1 MPGQRIF
8 GNSINNATYMGLSSN
23 ILWHQ
28 TNFNSLRKI
37 LSSKTILCSYS
48 LEDTRFVLGGKTAF
62 AMVSM
67 CDLPFSELTSYL
79 SKYGGYSLG
88 FSRSWGISHK
98 FNPVWYCDPQSMAA
112 DFIKHS
118 LERMRRTGSG
128 DGEALLFS
136 NVLSYVKMVEDELPK
151 HNYKRYRFYDE
162 REVRFIPSFL
172 YMINRDEKPL
182 MYEEEYMDYKKSH
195 NGNSLLDFG
204 VEFDWTDLKYII
216 VKEEKQIQPLRAYLT
231 KQGCPNDL
239 VQIFFH
245 KQVEEDFIGENH
257 NEEVEKFSMTKDDVK
272 KFVEM
277 TVAEMN
283 KIQDAFG

>member
-1 MPGQRIF
+1 
-8 GNSINNATYMGLSSN
+8 
-23 ILWHQ
+23 
-28 TNFNSLRKI
+28 
-37 LSSKTILCSYS
+37 
-48 LEDTRFVLGGKTAF
+48 
-62 AMVSM
+62 
-67 CDLPFSELTSYL
+67 
-79 SKYGGYSLG
+79 
-88 FSRSWGISHK
+88 
-98 FNPVWYCDPQSMAA
+98 
-112 DFIKHS
+112 
-118 LERMRRTGSG
+118 
-128 DGEALLFS
+128 
-136 NVLSYVKMVEDELPK
+136 MVEDELPK

-172 YMINRDEKPL
+172 YMINGDEKPL

-231 KQGCPNDL
+231 KQRCPNDL

-245 KQVEEDFIGENH
+245 KQVEEDFIGDNH

-272 KFVEM
+272 KLVEM

-283 KIQDAFG
+283 KIQDALG